1 MADVEMDIA
10 STRMN
15 NGNEH
20 VKQDLESQERSG
32 NEDSGDMSEEE
43 EEEEVREEAETN
55 GEKTEEGSK
64 HHSSGGKH
72 KRKKHKHRSK
82 HKKHKHASDED
93 KDRKRKHRHKHR
105 KHKRKEGSSPSG
117 AVIFGSSS
125 HRKTESSPSSGNPSL
140 DDRAL
145 LEDLEKQR
153 AMIKAELDSQLMEGK
168 VQSGMGLILQGYN
181 SGSEEDG
188 DARVRNG
195 EQRQRSSS
203 GKPISPRAGKS
214 GKSRRDSTE
223 VSKSSSKRH
232 SRSKSKD
239 RPAKE
244 SKQDKMTKSSKDAT
258 VKDRG
263 RGRSRSKDRKRSG
276 SADRSKERTR
286 KSPSP
291 SSRRAEQRG
300 SRSEKR
306 SSPQPDDRP
315 NQERASRR
323 SRSPGR
329 ERPSR
334 SDADRDK
341 RPTKSP
347 SKDASSGK
355 ENRSPHRRGPH
366 SPPRRRSASPR
377 HKDAH
382 QPSASAS
389 DRASKQSHSPSR
401 ARSPP
406 RRARSR
412 SPDLRRRD
420 ADRQESPLR
429 KRLRP
434 DMGLGRDRSRE
445 NSPRSASR
453 RRMSR
458 SPLRRRSPSP
468 RRRSRSSPRRRSR
481 SPLRHRSG
489 ERDRYGRLRQ
499 YRRSMSRDR
508 ERRRRRSRDEDKFK
522 GSLSEGMK
530 VDQES
535 SEEEVLEDF
544 DGEEVDEEALIEQRR
559 QQRLAIVQK
568 YKIGNEDTN
577 MVSEPSSPQ
586 SSTRSRSPSPDDILE
601 RVAADVKE
609 YEREN
614 LNTFEANI
622 KAKHN
627 LIAQE
632 KDGANP
638 KKPSAPDMFT
648 ESDDMFAADFDSA
661 RMRAAGVGKDFKENP
676 NLRDN
681 WTDAEGYYRVNIGET
696 LDKRYDVYG
705 YTGQG
710 VFSNVIRARDTA
722 RAGQEVAVKIIRNN
736 ELMQKT
742 GLKELEFLKKLND
755 ADPDDKF
762 HCLRLFRHFYHK
774 QHLCLVFEPLSM
786 NLREVLKKYG
796 KDVGLH
802 IKAVRSYSQQLFLA
816 LKLLKRCNI
825 LHADIKPDNI
835 LVNESKTIL
844 KLCDFGSASHVAD
857 NDITPYL
864 VSRFYR
870 APEIIIGKPYD
881 YGIDMWSVGCTLYEL
896 YTGKI
901 LFPGSSNNHMIKLA
915 MDLKGKM
922 PNKMIRKG
930 LFKDQHFDQNLNF
943 LYIEVDKVTEREKV
957 TVMSTI
963 NPTKDLLTDM
973 VGGQRLPEDQR
984 KKVMQLKD
992 LIDGTLMLDPAKR
1005 ISINQALQH
1014 PFIQEKI

>member
-1 MADVEMDIA
+1 
-10 STRMN
+10 
-15 NGNEH
+15 
-20 VKQDLESQERSG
+20 
-32 NEDSGDMSEEE
+32 
-43 EEEEVREEAETN
+43 
-55 GEKTEEGSK
+55 EKAEEGETKQPSGVG
-64 HHSSGGKH
+64 SGVGSGGGSGGKH

-93 KDRKRKHRHKHR
+93 KERKRKHRHKHR
-105 KHKRKEGSSPSG
+105 KHKRHK
-117 AVIFGSSS
+117 
-125 HRKTESSPSSGNPSL
+125 KTESSPSSGNPSL

-181 SGSEEDG
+181 SGSEEG
-188 DARVRNG
+188 GRVRNG
-195 EQRQRSSS
+195 QRA
-203 GKPISPRAGKS
+203 GKPPGSPRAGRS
-214 GKSRRDSTE
+214 GKSRRESTE
-223 VSKSSSKRH
+223 AGKSASKRH
-232 SRSKSKD
+232 SRSRSREKEKA
-239 RPAKE
+239 AKE
-244 SKQDKMTKSSKDAT
+244 PKAEKAAKSSKEASG
-258 VKDRG
+258 KEKGRG
-263 RGRSRSKDRKRSG
+263 GRSRSKERRGPES
-276 SADRSKERTR
+276 SERSKERTR

-291 SSRRAEQRG
+291 GGRRAEQRAG
-300 SRSEKR
+300 RADKR
-306 SSPQPDDRP
+306 PTPPQADIRPPQDRP
-315 NQERASRR
+315 SR
-323 SRSPGR
+323 PGDR
-329 ERPSR
+329 ERPGR

-355 ENRSPHRRGPH
+355 ENRSPHRR
-366 SPPRRRSASPR
+366 AL
-377 HKDAH
+377 A
-382 QPSASAS
+382 A
-389 DRASKQSHSPSR
+389 
-401 ARSPP
+401 
-406 RRARSR
+406 
-412 SPDLRRRD
+412 
-420 ADRQESPLR
+420 
-429 KRLRP
+429 
-434 DMGLGRDRSRE
+434 
-445 NSPRSASR
+445 
-453 RRMSR
+453 
-458 SPLRRRSPSP
+458 SP
-468 RRRSRSSPRRRSR
+468 RRRSSSPRLKAPQPAPASAPERAAVRSGSRPRSPPRGGRTRSPDPRRR
-481 SPLRHRSG
+481 DAAERPESPLRSD
-489 ERDRYGRLRQ
+489 ERDRYGRPRQ
-499 YRRSMSRDR
+499 YRRSFSR
-508 ERRRRRSRDEDKFK
+508 ERGRRRRSRDEDKFK

-535 SEEEVLEDF
+535 SGEEDF

-568 YKIGNEDTN
+568 YKLGTDEGT
-577 MVSEPSSPQ
+577 MASEPSSPQ
-586 SSTRSRSPSPDDILE
+586 SSARSRSPSPDDVLE

-614 LNTFEANI
+614 LNTFEASI

-648 ESDDMFAADFDSA
+648 ESDDMFAADFDNA

-774 QHLCLVFEPLSM
+774 QHLCLCFEPLSM

-901 LFPGSSNNHMIKLA
+901 LLPGSSNNHMIKLA

-963 NPTKDLLTDM
+963 NPTKDILVDM
-973 VGGQRLPEDQR
+973 VGFQRLPEDQR
-984 KKVMQLKD
+984 KKVMQLKEMLD
-992 LIDGTLMLDPAKR
+992 ATLMLDPAKR